1 MTEIT
6 VLERRNLMKWH
17 KLITVTLITLNLSGC
32 DNEPA
37 PKEIEA
43 QIDKP
48 HEESQTWLK
57 IPENWDYDQQLVKQH
72 EQIEKI
78 AKDDDYNIRGGG
90 ESTIIYPLREM
101 AQDAI
106 DTLKTTS
113 PASTHQN
120 YAEIRKHISQT
131 PASAERT
138 LKTLAN
144 YLIKPAKTQTERA
157 YAIFYWLTQN
167 IAYDTQSFFSGNYGD
182 LTPAGVLRSR
192 KAICSGYSRL
202 FTGLA
207 KQAKLE
213 VVEIIGVSKSY
224 GFSEKGT
231 LGDHAWNA
239 VKIDDQWRLLDATWG
254 AGFVTKSGEFEKK
267 LEDFYFFTPPEQ
279 FIYSHF
285 PKERQWQLLD
295 PTISKTEFKKLVYLR
310 PAFFKYGLALDS
322 HQQSPIKIKDS
333 LTLSLLAPENLIF
346 LTGLTHG
353 QKLDDTFT
361 FHQREGEHLIIKAVF
376 PYQGLFRLNV
386 FAKDKTE
393 TGNYP
398 TVLKYTVQATPT
410 PVGAIGLPKTYATF
424 NTVGA
429 YLYNPMT
436 YHIKSGEASEFK
448 IKIPSALK
456 VALIDDN
463 GWHYLDKQPNDI
475 FSGLVSVKGK
485 TSLSAKLEPEQNN
498 YATLIEF
505 LAE

>member
-1 MTEIT
+1 
-6 VLERRNLMKWH
+6 MKWH

-267 LEDFYFFTPPEQ
+267 
-279 FIYSHF
+279 
-285 PKERQWQLLD
+285 
-295 PTISKTEFKKLVYLR
+295 
-310 PAFFKYGLALDS
+310 A
-322 HQQSPIKIKDS
+322 
-333 LTLSLLAPENLIF
+333 
-346 LTGLTHG
+346 
-353 QKLDDTFT
+353 
-361 FHQREGEHLIIKAVF
+361 
-376 PYQGLFRLNV
+376 
-386 FAKDKTE
+386 
-393 TGNYP
+393 
-398 TVLKYTVQATPT
+398 
-410 PVGAIGLPKTYATF
+410 
-424 NTVGA
+424 
-429 YLYNPMT
+429 
-436 YHIKSGEASEFK
+436 
-448 IKIPSALK
+448 
-456 VALIDDN
+456 
-463 GWHYLDKQPNDI
+463 
-475 FSGLVSVKGK
+475 
-485 TSLSAKLEPEQNN
+485 
-498 YATLIEF
+498 
-505 LAE
+505 